1 MTPHVTCVC
10 LTSDRQQYTD
20 RAVALFLAQSY
31 PNKSLFIL
39 DNGNVA
45 YQLPFRHPDV
55 TVEPIIMQ
63 PKSIG
68 ALRNAANRLMYPYT
82 PIIATWDS
90 DDYSHPLRLAWQV
103 AHLKDSGKKVVGYR
117 TMLFWRRGVYWK
129 CLKCGDTSTGRPERC
144 HCGGETDRQG
154 EAHLFQHTTPGYS
167 VGTSLMYWRKTWEA
181 NPFPEKNCGE
191 DLEWLRD
198 QVGYG
203 NSASVE
209 GFFHDEPAMVA
220 EIHGGNT
227 TVQTIPG
234 DSWTRKVEWD
244 ERLKELMKL

>member
-10 LTSDRQQYTD
+10 LTADRQQYTD
-20 RAVALFLAQSY
+20 RAVGLFLAQSY
-31 PNKSLFIL
+31 PNKSLLVL
-39 DNGNVA
+39 DNGNVP
-45 YQLPFRHPDV
+45 YELPFTHPDIRISR
-55 TVEPIIMQ
+55 IIMQ

-68 ALRNAANRLMYPYT
+68 ALRNIANRKTAEDAYAQP
-82 PIIATWDS
+82 PAGDIIAHWDS

-103 AHLKDSGKKVVGYR
+103 AHLKDSGKQVVGYR
-117 TMLFWRRGVYWK
+117 TLLFWDYRLRAEYKDIPSGNYLQPTRANAAW
-129 CLKCGDTSTGRPERC
+129 
-144 HCGGETDRQG
+144 
-154 EAHLFQHTTPGYS
+154 LFQHATPGYS

-203 NSASVE
+203 NSASVD
-209 GFFHDEPAMVA
+209 GFFKDEPAMVA

-234 DSWTRKVEWD
+234 DSWTRKPEWD

>member
-10 LTSDRQQYTD
+10 LTADRQGYTD
-20 RAVALFLAQSY
+20 RAVACFLAQSY
-31 PNKSLFIL
+31 PNKSLLIL
-39 DNGNVA
+39 DNGNVP
-45 YQLPFRHPDV
+45 YELPFVHFNV
-55 TVEPIIMQ
+55 TVSRVIMQ

-68 ALRNAANRLMYPYT
+68 ALRNVANRQAGEAPDIL
-82 PIIATWDS
+82 AHFDS

-103 AHLKDSGKKVVGYR
+103 AHLKDSGKQVVGYR
-117 TMLFWRRGVYWK
+117 TMLFWDHRLRAEYKDIPSGNY
-129 CLKCGDTSTGRPERC
+129 LQATR
-144 HCGGETDRQG
+144 
-154 EAHLFQHTTPGYS
+154 ANAAYLFQHATPGYS

-203 NSASVE
+203 NSASVD

-234 DSWTRKVEWD
+234 DSWTRKPEWD
-244 ERLKELMKL
+244 TKLSELMRLG